1 MDEKSCPNRVG
12 QLFSCRFSAGGF
24 RRRSLERQIARG
36 ACPPMVESRGGRR
49 IAVELRVSAAGRSFA
64 PRRPAVRVPLGRAP
78 SQAPTRIGVSCAAGS
93 ASQRPAGRSLRARR
107 PAARVPLGCAPSQ
120 APTRIGVSCAAGSAS
135 QRPAGRSLRVRRP
148 AARVPLGRAPSQAP
162 TRIGVVLRRRFGL
175 VEAGGPKP
183 PHAEARIL
191 STRALRR
198 LRPEHESRVSAAG
211 RSFRFRTARQG
222 VRRRVRG
229 SPRCPWPCVRRRR
242 PPNRNRG
249 TRAVRPDRSAG
260 R

>member
-64 PRRPAVRVPLGRAP
+64 PRRPAV
-78 SQAPTRIGVSCAAGS
+78 
-93 ASQRPAGRSLRARR
+93 
-107 PAARVPLGCAPSQ
+107 
-120 APTRIGVSCAAGSAS
+120 
-135 QRPAGRSLRVRRP
+135 
-148 AARVPLGRAPSQAP
+148 RVPLGRAPSQAP

>member
-93 ASQRPAGRSLRARR
+93 ASQRPAGRSLR
-107 PAARVPLGCAPSQ
+107 
-120 APTRIGVSCAAGSAS
+120 
-135 QRPAGRSLRVRRP
+135 VRRP

-162 TRIGVVLRRRFGL
+162 IRIGVVLRRRFGL
-175 VEAGGPKP
+175 AEAGGPKP
-183 PHAEARIL
+183 PPREGPQLASR
-191 STRALRR
+191 SVALLRK
-198 LRPEHESRVSAAG
+198 LRPE
-211 RSFRFRTARQG
+211 
-222 VRRRVRG
+222 
-229 SPRCPWPCVRRRR
+229 
-242 PPNRNRG
+242 
-249 TRAVRPDRSAG
+249 
-260 R
+260 

>member
-64 PRRPAVRVPLGRAP
+64 PRRPAARVPLGRAP

-93 ASQRPAGRSLRARR
+93 ASQRPAGRSLRA
-107 PAARVPLGCAPSQ
+107 
-120 APTRIGVSCAAGSAS
+120 
-135 QRPAGRSLRVRRP
+135 GRS

-162 TRIGVVLRRRFGL
+162 TR
-175 VEAGGPKP
+175 EAGGPKP